1 MDEVRSRNMRAIRGK
16 HTKPEFMVRSMLHRA
31 GFRYRLHPTD
41 LPGKP
46 DLVIRKYKLA
56 IFVQGCFWHWHGCDF
71 FRIPKTR
78 TDWWVEKLSQN
89 RNRDERTLSVLL
101 SMGWHV
107 LWIWECYLKKHKN
120 AGTDGILETISSLIE
135 TKNVKNNTRFVEFPS
150 RQSD

>member
-16 HTKPEFMVRSMLHRA
+16 HTKPELMVRSMLHRA

-78 TDWWVEKLSQN
+78 TEWWVEKLSQN

-120 AGTDGILETISSLIE
+120 TGTDGILETISSLIE